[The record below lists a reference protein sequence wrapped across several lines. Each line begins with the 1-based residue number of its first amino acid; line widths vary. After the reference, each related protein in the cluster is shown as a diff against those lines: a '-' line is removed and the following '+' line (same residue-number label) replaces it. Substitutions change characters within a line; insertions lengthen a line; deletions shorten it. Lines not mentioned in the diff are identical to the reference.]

1 MINIVLRGPVLPDQP
16 PSPEW
21 QSRKW
26 QSMPAF
32 GEKLNDEEAAALLS
46 YVRNSWNNK
55 AGAVAAEQIAKQ
67 R

>member
-21 QSRKW
+21 QNRRW

-32 GEKLNDEEAAALLS
+32 EEKLSDEEAAALLS
-46 YVRNSWNNK
+46 YVRGSWGNRE
-55 AGAVAAEQIAKQ
+55 GAVTEEQVVKQ